1 MGRGRPAKAVPEV
14 SEATIGFVKEI
25 GRGYEKMKSIC
36 DFIPK
41 KRVSLFTR
49 MKVSTERYRE
59 TGCVDYDRIAL
70 ERIHPEDQKVVKGY
84 EEKMRNI
91 WLLEHGIAAIPDDR
105 TRAIAKE
112 TLLGGEKVRELT
124 EKYSISEQAIRARKR
139 EGIRYIAAFIEQRI

>member
-1 MGRGRPAKAVPEV
+1 M
-14 SEATIGFVKEI
+14 KEI

-112 TLLGGEKVRELT
+112 TLLGGKRTEEMSQRYGISRRTAFRERDR
-124 EKYSISEQAIRARKR
+124 AIRCVA
-139 EGIRYIAAFIEQRI
+139 GFIENHAGN